1 MEIVTLQVPL
11 FQFVLSWLKGN
22 ISSQYNQSFNKSV
35 WIVFGKHATSSQWDL
50 YVSLAFNLHMWKMEV
65 EMEKEWVRRVS
76 EEEFGF
82 EIEDLRFKIEDL
94 RFSSDLRLKI

>member
-1 MEIVTLQVPL
+1 M
-11 FQFVLSWLKGN
+11 
-22 ISSQYNQSFNKSV
+22 
-35 WIVFGKHATSSQWDL
+35 
-50 YVSLAFNLHMWKMEV
+50 
-65 EMEKEWVRRVS
+65 RRVS